1 MGVAVSGYSTGY
13 DRGVVLRGL
22 KLLGRSIRDEP
33 ATFAIGA
40 LGSVLFAVMTV
51 ASAYVIGA
59 VVGDVAVPAIEAG
72 RVPAGALALG
82 GAAILGVSVLK
93 IVGILGR
100 RLGAGAMQYRLQA
113 RYRRAVTER
122 YLDLP
127 MSWHQRHPT
136 GALLSNA
143 NNDVESAF
151 MPIAPFPFAVGT
163 VTMLVTAIVALLVT
177 DWVLALVGVAVFPTV
192 FVINVV
198 YSRRSAPLQAA
209 AQRLRGEVAAV
220 AHESFDGALVVKTAG
235 REAAETARF
244 AVVSDQLRDASI
256 AAGRVR
262 GLFDPLMDALPNVG
276 TLAVLVV
283 GSVRLAAG
291 DLTVPQLV
299 SAAFLFSVLA
309 FPVRAI
315 GWVLGDLPR
324 AVAGADRVDGVLAA
338 EGGMAHGAAE
348 LPGTGAVELTFD
360 RVRFGYGD
368 GADVLTDVSFTVP
381 AGRTVALVG
390 ATGSGKSTLTQLAA
404 RLVDPTDGTV
414 RLAGRDVRELSAA
427 ALASTVALVP
437 QVPFVFDDTV
447 HGNVALER
455 TGVGADDAAAALR
468 LAQADRFVAALPDGA
483 DTAVGERGASL
494 SGGQRQRV
502 TLARGLAGRPRLLIL
517 DDATSAVDPRVE
529 QAILAGLRTTGTD
542 TTVLV
547 VAYRRATIALADE
560 VVYLADG
567 RVAARGTHRELLA
580 TVPGYAELV
589 TAYEAADADADDE
602 VEVAG

>member
-1 MGVAVSGYSTGY
+1 MSGYSTGY

-113 RYRRAVTER
+113 RYRRAVTQR